1 MHKVRYM
8 KISASELKLLQRRS
22 KDEIPSLA
30 RQKEQLS
37 CSKLKQAFL
46 ID

>member
-1 MHKVRYM
+1 MHLVRYM

-30 RQKEQLS
+30 RQKE
-37 CSKLKQAFL
+37 LKQAFL